1 MNKHLLEGRKIA
13 ILISDGF
20 EEKEMIEPQRFFQ
33 ENGASTYIV
42 SFKSD
47 CVMAMDHNKWTNRYK
62 IDYYIE
68 NVDYNLFDV
77 LFIPGGILSVD
88 KLRRDKRVIDFIKF
102 FFEEEKI
109 IAAICHSPSL
119 FIETS
124 MIKGRN
130 LTSFISIKTDLI
142 NAGATWKDQ
151 MVVVDRNL
159 ITAQGI
165 KYLFEFSKTVIKE
178 TYNKF
183 KTGKHF
189 ISKTY
194 IS

>member
-1 MNKHLLEGRKIA
+1 MEGRKIA

-68 NVDYNLFDV
+68 NVDYKLFDV

-165 KYLFEFSKTVIKE
+165 KYLFEFSTTVIKE